1 MVINYIKA
9 HWDDCIRKKGNS
21 KDSLDLP
28 YTYTSPCAVGLFDDF
43 FYWDTYF
50 INRALLLEKRYEDA
64 KNNILNM
71 AYLID
76 KVGYMPNAASYVLIN
91 RSQMPLFILMCDDYY
106 NSTKDIMLI
115 SSIYDSMVREYNF
128 WMTKRITKSGLNR
141 FDSNADNNFKEFF
154 ASEYKERVKFVVN
167 ENRDNM
173 TIGANALAECESG
186 WDFSPRF
193 NQEALN
199 YNPIDLN
206 SLLYKNEL
214 ILSKFSNLLNKEDI
228 YFEKSIIRKKLINQF
243 MKKED
248 GFYDYNF
255 VDNSCSNI
263 TTCASLLPFLYGVS
277 DDKNILK
284 NILSKLEFEYGISSG
299 ENATTS
305 SNYQWF
311 YPNMWPNLVL
321 FAYEALKNNGL
332 YDDAKRIG
340 NKFLNV
346 VNKEFE
352 RTGKLWEKYDVISGK
367 KSSVN
372 EYQETEMMGWTA
384 GVYSVIY
391 YDLHEGE

>member
-1 MVINYIKA
+1 MVIDYIKN

-277 DDKNILK
+277 DDKNILT

>member
-1 MVINYIKA
+1 MVIDYIKN

-277 DDKNILK
+277 DDKNILI

-332 YDDAKRIG
+332 YYDAKRIG

>member
-1 MVINYIKA
+1 MVIDYIKN

-206 SLLYKNEL
+206 SILYKNEL

-277 DDKNILK
+277 DDKNILI

>member
-277 DDKNILK
+277 DDKNIL
-284 NILSKLEFEYGISSG
+284 SKLEFEYGISSG

>member
-1 MVINYIKA
+1 MVIDYIKD

-115 SSIYDSMVREYNF
+115 SSIYDSMVKEYNF

-154 ASEYKERVKFVVN
+154 AYEYKERVKFVVN

-277 DDKNILK
+277 DDKNILT

-299 ENATTS
+299 ENVTTS

>member
-71 AYLID
+71 SYLID
-76 KVGYMPNAASYVLIN
+76 KFGYMPNAASYVLIN

-106 NSTKDIMLI
+106 NSTKDLMLI

-154 ASEYKERVKFVVN
+154 ASEYKERVKVVVN
-167 ENRDNM
+167 ESRDNM

-284 NILSKLEFEYGISSG
+284 SILSKLEFEYGISSG

-305 SNYQWF
+305 SIYQWF